1 MAADAWSPDQYLRF
15 QADRHAPAHDLYG
28 LIDPIAGGRAVDLGC
43 GPGELTML
51 LAERTGAADVL
62 GLDSSPAML
71 DAARE
76 HERAGVRFALGDLAT
91 WGDPADP
98 VDLVAANASLHWVPD
113 HAAVLARWTAALAP
127 GGQLAVQVPANA
139 DHASHRLARE
149 VAADP
154 LFAAAF
160 GGPPPPD
167 VVAEHVLP
175 PEAYAELLHALG
187 YVEQHVRLQVYG
199 VVLDQTADV
208 VEWMK
213 GTSLTR
219 FERVL
224 DAGTYRDLVDRYR
237 DALLVELGDQRPYF
251 FAFKRILM
259 WGRRPA

>member
-1 MAADAWSPDQYLRF
+1 MAADAWSPEQYLRF
-15 QADRHAPAHDLYG
+15 QADRHAPAHDLYA
-28 LIDPIAGGRAVDLGC
+28 LIDPIPGGRAVDLGC
-43 GPGELTML
+43 GPGELTAL
-51 LAERTGAADVL
+51 LAEQTGAADVL

-71 DAARE
+71 DAARAY
-76 HERAGVRFALGDLAT
+76 ERDGLRFALGDLAS

-98 VDLVAANASLHWVPD
+98 VDLVAANAALHWVPD
-113 HAAVLARWTAALAP
+113 HAEVLARWTGALGP

-139 DHASHRLARE
+139 DHASHRIARE
-149 VAADP
+149 AAADP
-154 LFAAAF
+154 RFAEAF

-187 YVEQHVRLQVYG
+187 FVDQHVRLQVYG
-199 VVLDQTADV
+199 VVLDETADL

-224 DAGTYRDLVDRYR
+224 DAATYDDLVNSYR
-237 DALLVELGDQRPYF
+237 ARVLAELGDQRPYF
-251 FAFKRILM
+251 FAFKRILL
-259 WGRRPA
+259 WGRRPS